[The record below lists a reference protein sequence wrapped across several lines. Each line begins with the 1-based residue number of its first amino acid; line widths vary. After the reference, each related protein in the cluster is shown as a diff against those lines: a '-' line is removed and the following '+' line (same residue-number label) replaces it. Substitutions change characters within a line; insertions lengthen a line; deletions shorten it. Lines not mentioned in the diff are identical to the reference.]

1 MELAYSI
8 IPIPLGSSSLSPGIY
23 IVVVVPVTIIY
34 GLLTQSIHFMKE
46 FYRFYSVAFLFLTLL
61 ASLPSMAQVQTPRE
75 ISTSA
80 NSGGFYEYLPAGYA
94 TGTQSYPLM
103 VYLAGSGELG
113 NGTTDLPL
121 MLHNGPPFLIS
132 QGVFPTS
139 FTVDGNTLS
148 FIVISPQFKSSAQPN
163 EIDAVISY
171 AIAHYRVD
179 ASRIYLTAISLGGGA
194 IWGYASLVQ
203 DFPPHKLAALLPV
216 SGAGL
221 LDAPGGQNIA
231 NNHIAVY
238 ATHNLNDPTV
248 PSSWTLQNIA
258 KIDAAIPPDPIT
270 PIDTIFNVSGHDA
283 WTKTFDPTFV
293 NPRVGNLNV
302 YQWMLQFQ
310 STGIILPVTLTDY
323 KATLSND
330 HSSVTIDWTTATEE
344 NSKYF
349 ILQRSADGHQF
360 SDLDTIAAAN
370 LALGHVYSTI
380 DQTPLEGNNFY
391 RLSQV
396 DNDGKTTLFGV
407 LEVTVSAAT
416 AAASAFHLAP
426 NPARNTINL
435 ELINPELGTLQ
446 VRLSDAQ
453 GKIMRVWRFSKQQL
467 DWDQAL
473 DISNIPPGNYFITVE
488 GGNTIKEVKQFIKE

>member
-1 MELAYSI
+1 
-8 IPIPLGSSSLSPGIY
+8 
-23 IVVVVPVTIIY
+23 
-34 GLLTQSIHFMKE
+34 MKE
-46 FYRFYSVAFLFLTLL
+46 FYRFSSVAILCLSLCFFS
-61 ASLPSMAQVQTPRE
+61 SLPGMAQVQTPRE

-80 NSGGFYEYLPAGYA
+80 NSGGFYEYLPAGYE

-132 QGVFPTS
+132 QGVFPQS
-139 FTVDGNTLS
+139 FTVNGQTFS
-148 FIVISPQFKSSAQPN
+148 FIVIAPQFQNSAQPN

-179 ASRIYLTAISLGGGA
+179 ASRIYLTAISLGGGS

-203 DFPPHKLAALLPV
+203 DFAPHKLAALLPV

-221 LDAPGGQNIA
+221 LDVPGGQNIA
-231 NNHIAVY
+231 NNDIAVY

-258 KIDAAIPPDPIT
+258 KIADASPPDPIA

-283 WTKTFDPTFV
+283 WTKTYDPAFV
-293 NPRVGNLNV
+293 NPRIGNLNV

-310 STGIILPVTLTDY
+310 ALGVILPVTMTDY
-323 KATLSND
+323 TATLSND
-330 HSSVTIDWTTATEE
+330 HSSVTVDWTTANEE
-344 NSKYF
+344 NNKYF
-349 ILQRSADGHQF
+349 ILQRSADGQKF

-370 LALGHVYSTI
+370 QASGHAYSDIDRAPLA
-380 DQTPLEGNNFY
+380 GNNFY

-407 LEVTVSAAT
+407 LEVTVPAAT
-416 AAASAFHLAP
+416 APASLQISP
-426 NPARNTINL
+426 NPARNTIYLQL
-435 ELINPELGTLQ
+435 ENPELGTLQ
-446 VRLSDAQ
+446 VRLSDVQ
-453 GKIMRVWRFSKQQL
+453 GKILGTWRFNKQQA
-467 DWDQAL
+467 DWAQAI
-473 DISNIPPGNYFITVE
+473 DISTIPQGNYFITVE
-488 GGNTIKEVKQFIKE
+488 GGKTIKEVKQFIKE